1 MRLAVAFIVWLI
13 VERKEI
19 EAMTKQILTFAATV
33 LFISLCTST
42 GVGKGRKMQRVPEGT
57 WGGLHLRME
66 VVDGSATI
74 EYDCANGTIAGPL
87 TIDRRGRFS
96 LRGTHAQEHGG
107 PIRNDEKP
115 NSRPA
120 RYTGWTDGRKMTLTV
135 TLTDTNETLGTFS
148 LVRGQQGRVFK
159 CR

>member
-1 MRLAVAFIVWLI
+1 MAFIVWLI

-42 GVGKGRKMQRVPEGT
+42 GVGKGRKMQRVPAGT

-107 PIRNDEKP
+107 PVRKDEKL

-120 RYTGWTDGRKMTLTV
+120 HYTGWTDGKRMTLSV
-135 TLTDTNETLGTFS
+135 TLTGKRETVGTYNLTLGS
-148 LVRGQQGRVFK
+148 PGRVFK
-159 CR
+159 CK